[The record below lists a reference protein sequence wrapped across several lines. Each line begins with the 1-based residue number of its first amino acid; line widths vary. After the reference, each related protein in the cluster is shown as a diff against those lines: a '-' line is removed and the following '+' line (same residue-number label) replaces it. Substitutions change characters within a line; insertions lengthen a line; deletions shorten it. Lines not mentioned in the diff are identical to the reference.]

1 MHPGTATG
9 YPRVAQDA
17 ILHTPGDPPVVTGAT
32 GLAIEYLQ
40 HVDVVAAGLELE
52 TQIAMA
58 DFAAKTDTVEPVW
71 RGYRT
76 YPGII
81 RIVIDDD
88 VPVLGNRIVP
98 SRAEGDQHH
107 RDGDGREAG

>member
-1 MHPGTATG
+1 M
-9 YPRVAQDA
+9 AQNA
-17 ILHTPGDPPVVTGAT
+17 VLHAPGDLTVVASAT
-32 GLAIEYLQ
+32 VLAIEDLQ
-40 HVDVVAAGLELE
+40 HVDVVPAGFELE
-52 TQIAMA
+52 TQVAMA
-58 DFAAKTDTVEPVW
+58 DFAAETDPVEPVW
-71 RGYRT
+71 KDDRT